1 MKKKKQNHWSAFCS
15 KWNFSII
22 ASVECCANA
31 HFIECNVLLG
41 SWMLIKKF
49 DIYIFQKRW
58 QTLRISRSYS
68 GIILS
73 FACSCMHSSV
83 SFHFLFTCFF
93 FVSYYY
99 YWTSVLSWLVGFYS
113 SINFSFWYLLLRY
126 IHSERSFSLAWAIIK
141 VNTYFTIVVLKRC
154 VSIALP
160 HIKSCHMQLWEIE
173 SDRASERTTEEERA
187 GRVKTSLY
195 QTTTVCNVMSDVN

>member
-1 MKKKKQNHWSAFCS
+1 MISIYFKNVDRRSEFLDPIRVLFC
-15 KWNFSII
+15 
-22 ASVECCANA
+22 
-31 HFIECNVLLG
+31 
-41 SWMLIKKF
+41 
-49 DIYIFQKRW
+49 R
-58 QTLRISRSYS
+58 LRVR
-68 GIILS
+68 
-73 FACSCMHSSV
+73 ACIRQC
-83 SFHFLFTCFF
+83 LFTFYSHVFF